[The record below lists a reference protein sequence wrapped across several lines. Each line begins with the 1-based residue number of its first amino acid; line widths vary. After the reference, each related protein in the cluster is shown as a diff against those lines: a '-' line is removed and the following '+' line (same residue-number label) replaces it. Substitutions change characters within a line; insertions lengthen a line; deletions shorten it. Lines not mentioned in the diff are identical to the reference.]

1 MKTVSKS
8 SFTLFEL
15 LIVILIISIL
25 YGVFIQKLHTKEH
38 LVKSLGLQD
47 IKTLLDGYDFNESA
61 KITCINK
68 CQECYLF
75 IDGKKRDKIEGLF
88 DKEMQVYDFDIH
100 GILSPIKFTPLF
112 DKNGNPQ
119 EVCFSYE
126 LFPNGSNSSYIVEY
140 RDKFYIFYAYMKPV
154 KVVDSITQAQKEFD
168 PSEWI
173 PTDSSQYNF

>member
-1 MKTVSKS
+1 MKIVSKS

-38 LVKSLGLQD
+38 LSKSLGLQD
-47 IKTLLDGYDFNESA
+47 IKTLFEEYDFNESA

-68 CQECYLF
+68 CQECYIF
-75 IDGKKRDKIEGLF
+75 IDGIRRDKIEGFF
-88 DKEMQVYDFDIH
+88 DKEVSVYDFDIH
-100 GILSPIKFTPLF
+100 GILSPVKFPPLF
-112 DKNGNPQ
+112 DANGNPQ
-119 EVCFSYE
+119 EVCFAYE
-126 LFPNGSNSSYIVEY
+126 LFSNGSNSSYIVEY
-140 RDKFYIFYAYMKPV
+140 KDKFYIFYAYMKPV
-154 KVVDSITQAQKEFD
+154 KVVDSISEAQKYFD